1 MYMACT
7 PKFSLHLWNYFVSHN
22 PDLGPHWFFF
32 YFTGLISDKLILEL
46 CQIWQFIL
54 LHQQFAL
61 SYGAI
66 IINKLMERIAHL
78 EGLIDLSTEYENKK

>member
-32 YFTGLISDKLILEL
+32 YFIRVDQRQVDFRIVSDLTIHL
-46 CQIWQFIL
+46 
-54 LHQQFAL
+54 AA
-61 SYGAI
+61 SAI
-66 IINKLMERIAHL
+66 CSFLWCNYH
-78 EGLIDLSTEYENKK
+78 